1 MPFFDN
7 ERDEQTRKAPRR
19 STSLANLMLASACE
33 EDDSLS
39 PPTAGTS
46 QYYPRL
52 RPNSGV
58 RSLVLDSTDD
68 QYDQWMPLSRLN
80 SMESTGGKLSV
91 VTAAM
96 SQASSVAA
104 AAAAAAAT
112 DGDARDG
119 QEQLPSKE
127 SGDNS
132 ASIFRRF
139 LKVQAPY
146 GFFVPIDR

>member
-1 MPFFDN
+1 M
-7 ERDEQTRKAPRR
+7 
-19 STSLANLMLASACE
+19 
-33 EDDSLS
+33 
-39 PPTAGTS
+39 
-46 QYYPRL
+46 
-52 RPNSGV
+52 
-58 RSLVLDSTDD
+58 
-68 QYDQWMPLSRLN
+68 
-80 SMESTGGKLSV
+80 

-132 ASIFRRF
+132 TSIFRRF

>member
-1 MPFFDN
+1 
-7 ERDEQTRKAPRR
+7 
-19 STSLANLMLASACE
+19 
-33 EDDSLS
+33 
-39 PPTAGTS
+39 
-46 QYYPRL
+46 
-52 RPNSGV
+52 
-58 RSLVLDSTDD
+58 LDSTDD

-80 SMESTGGKLSV
+80 SMESTGGKISV
-91 VTAAM
+91 VTAVM
-96 SQASSVAA
+96 SQASSV
-104 AAAAAAAT
+104 AAAAAT

-132 ASIFRRF
+132 TSIFRRF